1 SFDENAS
8 FDIIAQQI
16 VEQISKERED
26 FNEQYQAIEKE
37 NDNLR
42 SESIGN
48 LETVEETYK
57 NTLNDLNQ
65 KLVAL
70 EKRCEELDAEKQ
82 VLSYELDKRSVEIDQ
97 DHSKPTIEKVS
108 SNILR
113 QPFEE
118 VPIHIGDVNL
128 EEERKE
134 LEQLRETIILLTNQC
149 AQLDEANRAW
159 QLYHQT
165 QLQDFRSKLH
175 GYLSVDENASFDIVA
190 QQIIQKLSKEQ
201 EDLNESSQTI
211 EKIDNEPHLE
221 STNDM
226 ESMRESYMN
235 TINELNQEL
244 LAMRKQCEDLDAE
257 KQFLINEL
265 EKGSVQ
271 VNQEQVERNIE
282 KVSLNT
288 MKEPFAEV
296 PIHMSGSSLAEEG
309 NELEQLREAVAF
321 LTNQCTQ
328 LDAANQAWQQYQQA
342 QLHIFI
348 SKLHDYLPID
358 ENTSFDEIAQEI
370 VDQIIKEREDFNIR
384 YEALEKELN
393 AFRSESNINIESVQP
408 SDVYNVSKLNEE
420 LLAIK
425 EAYEK
430 LDAEKQLLVVQ
441 LESLST
447 HTEPKQTIEKVSSN
461 VLREPFEK
469 VPIHKTGITVQEDV
483 EELEQLRDTVVLLTN
498 QCAQLDEANRTWQQT
513 QLDNIR
519 NKLHDYIPI
528 DENISF
534 DNMTKEIIEQIIKDR
549 ESFNKKYFDLEK
561 VNHNLR
567 SELTMNIQSI
577 EQSSTDNI
585 DELNQEILI
594 LKSQNEELEKINQQ
608 LLLEKE
614 NLINPLNDR
623 SIVLGHHSALESN
636 IIQEEISEDL
646 EENPE
651 LESSSSIPIETEEIN
666 KIRSD
671 LALITCQF
679 NQLTQTNQNE
689 LDLFRLK
696 LRNWISLSPNSTL
709 DDIAQQLSSQFE
721 QKYNI
726 QTNENHT
733 QTIEASEKI
742 HISTETISIIYD
754 NRQTQIDP
762 IDMINQEIQTESFQ
776 QLWSI

>member
-1 SFDENAS
+1 M
-8 FDIIAQQI
+8 
-16 VEQISKERED
+16 
-26 FNEQYQAIEKE
+26 
-37 NDNLR
+37 
-42 SESIGN
+42 
-48 LETVEETYK
+48 
-57 NTLNDLNQ
+57 
-65 KLVAL
+65 

-370 VDQIIKEREDFNIR
+370 VDQIIKEREDFNIK

-447 HTEPKQTIEKVSSN
+447 HAEPKQTIEKVSSN

-549 ESFNKKYFDLEK
+549 ENFNKKYFDLEK

-651 LESSSSIPIETEEIN
+651 LESSSSSSSIPIETEEIN

-754 NRQTQIDP
+754 NRHTQIDP